1 MFDFRIASKGQ
12 PWYSALPRSCSAVA
26 LQGECTRSRSVRTS
40 ARQIRPLRQSPSLPP
55 RPFFTFRLFEFNGG
69 HAHGE
74 LMLTP
79 SFANRVDVLHH
90 QLIHAMETGE
100 ISAPHRGSTEGGTP
114 ERDLELVSPDLE
126 SQNGQGWEHTF
137 FSSVMYLFGCDI
149 HRESVLVTTAAGGVD
164 SRC

>member
-1 MFDFRIASKGQ
+1 MRIPVFDFRIASKGQ
-12 PWYSALPRSCSAVA
+12 PWYSAQPRSCSAAA

-100 ISAPHRGSTEGGTP
+100 IPAPHRGRNTGARPGTCQSGLGKP
-114 ERDLELVSPDLE
+114 EWA
-126 SQNGQGWEHTF
+126 GMGA
-137 FSSVMYLFGCDI
+137 YLFLFCDV
-149 HRESVLVTTAAGGVD
+149 SFWT
-164 SRC
+164 